1 MPAWP
6 FPSPNEADQRPAR
19 PRRKPGPRPDRKAKP
34 ALDKWFVWTRVGG
47 RQTHEVRS
55 AADAMAQ
62 LSESDRQCAEAWLAG
77 GFDREIAERLQV
89 EVERLARVRFDLLAD
104 VTLRLA
110 MKPAKAPPDD
120 DWWRGPVPTGDAL

>member
-1 MPAWP
+1 MPALLAWCIWHKTP
-6 FPSPNEADQRPAR
+6 QTRNAR
-19 PRRKPGPRPDRKAKP
+19 PPSR
-34 ALDKWFVWTRVGG
+34 
-47 RQTHEVRS
+47 EVRI
-55 AADAMAQ
+55 AADAVAQ

-120 DWWRGPVPTGDAL
+120 DWWRGPVPAGDAL